1 MLKRCTMIVLVG
13 AVILTV
19 CSCKRGTAEDAQ
31 KDLNSVMSIYEGYF
45 SVLDQNKAN
54 PEAGIKASQEYVN
67 SKKAELAS
75 LAARINRNPKAGDLM
90 DKFQSDLTER
100 SSQKGREL
108 APVYSGFKSDLEQ
121 QMRDMATAAGG
132 N

>member
-1 MLKRCTMIVLVG
+1 MLKRCTMIVLAG

-19 CSCKRGTAEDAQ
+19 CSCKRGSVEDAQ

-45 SVLDQNKAN
+45 SVLDQNKAS

-75 LAARINRNPKAGDLM
+75 LADRINRNPRAVDLM

>member
-1 MLKRCTMIVLVG
+1 MVVLVG

-19 CSCKRGTAEDAQ
+19 CSCKRGSVEDAQ

-75 LAARINRNPKAGDLM
+75 LAARINRNPRAVDLM